1 MKSKLCI
8 FINRSSF
15 IGTEKAL
22 KIIKSFKKWD
32 SDSKFKD
39 KKRLDYQYWIAL
51 YHYTRII
58 IKINNNNRMKLF
70 SMLD

>member
-39 KKRLDYQYWIAL
+39 KKKIGLSILDCSISL
-51 YHYTRII
+51 Y
-58 IKINNNNRMKLF
+58 KNNNQ
-70 SMLD
+70 D